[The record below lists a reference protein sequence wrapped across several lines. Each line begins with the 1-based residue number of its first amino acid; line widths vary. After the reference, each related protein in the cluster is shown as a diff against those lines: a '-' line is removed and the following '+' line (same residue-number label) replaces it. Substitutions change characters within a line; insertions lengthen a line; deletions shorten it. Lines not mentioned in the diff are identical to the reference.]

1 MMSAALAS
9 SWKTPTRSRLP
20 PACADSHSHQLRGG
34 LGGVDVLPGAD
45 NGKPLYTQQHQQG
58 LGLWGT
64 KASPEMAFEL
74 YVQGG
79 AAKMVVLGMQ
89 V

>member
-1 MMSAALAS
+1 L
-9 SWKTPTRSRLP
+9 
-20 PACADSHSHQLRGG
+20 HQLRGG
-34 LGGVDVLPGAD
+34 LGGVDVLPGAE

-58 LGLWGT
+58 LDLWGT
-64 KASPEMAFEL
+64 KASPEMVFEL

-79 AAKMVVLGMQ
+79 AAKTAVLGME